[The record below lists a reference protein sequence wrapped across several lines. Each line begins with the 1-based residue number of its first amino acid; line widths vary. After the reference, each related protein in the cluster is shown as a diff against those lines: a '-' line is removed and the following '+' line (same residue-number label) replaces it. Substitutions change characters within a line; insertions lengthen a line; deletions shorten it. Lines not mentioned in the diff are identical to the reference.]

1 MKTMFRAVPAKLA
14 SAAATAAAAAA
25 VAATV
30 LLAGCTPTV
39 KVKHEVEPIHLTA
52 DINIRVDR
60 ELDEFFAFQ
69 DQAAATQPAGSTTQ
83 TARIAEGDVK

>member
-1 MKTMFRAVPAKLA
+1 MNERFRNR
-14 SAAATAAAAAA
+14 SGR

-30 LLAGCTPTV
+30 MAAVPLLLLSGCTPTV

>member
-14 SAAATAAAAAA
+14 SASAT
-25 VAATV
+25 VAAT
-30 LLAGCTPTV
+30 LLIAGCTPTV